1 MEELY
6 LIDEKCLMRPGGI
19 YVPGSPSGRGEVEGM
34 WVRPVQKLFAG
45 DLSVDETVEIA
56 EKDVSD
62 QMAKYK
68 ADLDAGRV
76 SR

>member
-1 MEELY
+1 
-6 LIDEKCLMRPGGI
+6 
-19 YVPGSPSGRGEVEGM
+19 M